1 MIEEFKKTVNLNGLS
16 ESEQKELMDE
26 LEHRLSKVNDII
38 SQEEQS
44 QDAKLKEALAKRR
57 KKKEEVANVLLQLS
71 EKKNEGNDALNERL

>member
-1 MIEEFKKTVNLNGLS
+1 
-16 ESEQKELMDE
+16 MDE